1 MGEAEKRR
9 KVWLALLTAVSVFFA
24 WFALSRLASVALAVP
39 APCAVS
45 APARPAWAV
54 DGLPLG
60 AGIWAQMRALRVERE
75 QRRGYELELEAVARG
90 CAAAPG
96 G

>member
-1 MGEAEKRR
+1 MVRWSIKLVVLA
-9 KVWLALLTAVSVFFA
+9 ALLAAPGCASQGAAVRV
-24 WFALSRLASVALAVP
+24 VEVP
-39 APCAVS
+39 VSAPCAVS

-75 QRRGYELELEAVARG
+75 QRRGYELELEAVTRG

>member
-1 MGEAEKRR
+1 MVKWSIRLLVLA
-9 KVWLALLTAVSVFFA
+9 ALLAAPGCASQGVAVRTVETQVS
-24 WFALSRLASVALAVP
+24 

-45 APARPAWAV
+45 VPDRPAWAV

-90 CAAAPG
+90 CVGAPG

>member
-1 MGEAEKRR
+1 MVRWSIKLVVLA
-9 KVWLALLTAVSVFFA
+9 ALLAAPGCASQVAAVRV
-24 WFALSRLASVALAVP
+24 VEVPVP

>member
-1 MGEAEKRR
+1 MVRWSIKLVVLA
-9 KVWLALLTAVSVFFA
+9 ALLAAPGCASQGVAVRV
-24 WFALSRLASVALAVP
+24 VEVPVP

>member
-1 MGEAEKRR
+1 MVKWSIRL
-9 KVWLALLTAVSVFFA
+9 VVLAAPGCASQGVAVRTVE
-24 WFALSRLASVALAVP
+24 VP
-39 APCAVS
+39 VSAPCAVS
-45 APARPAWAV
+45 VPPRPAWAV

-60 AGIWAQMRALRVERE
+60 AGIWDQMRALRVERE

>member
-1 MGEAEKRR
+1 MVRSIKLVVLA
-9 KVWLALLTAVSVFFA
+9 ALLAAPGCASQGAAVRAVD
-24 WFALSRLASVALAVP
+24 VPVP

>member
-1 MGEAEKRR
+1 MVRWSIKLVVLA
-9 KVWLALLTAVSVFFA
+9 ALLAAPGCASQGAAVRV
-24 WFALSRLASVALAVP
+24 VEVPVP

-60 AGIWAQMRALRVERE
+60 AGIWDQMRALRVERE

>member
-1 MGEAEKRR
+1 MVRWSIKLVVLA
-9 KVWLALLTAVSVFFA
+9 ALLAAPGCASQGAAVRV
-24 WFALSRLASVALAVP
+24 VGVP
-39 APCAVS
+39 VSAPCAVS